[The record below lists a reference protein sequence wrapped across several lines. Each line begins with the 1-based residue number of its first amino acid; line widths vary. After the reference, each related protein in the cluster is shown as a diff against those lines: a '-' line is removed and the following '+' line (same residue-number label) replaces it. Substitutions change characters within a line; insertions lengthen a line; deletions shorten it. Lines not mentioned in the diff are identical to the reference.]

1 MYKHDSEYDDYS
13 MEWAVSYSLYK
24 YWSSK
29 LANSDGALWC
39 ARTTL
44 FPGLSEIIAS
54 FPRDMFGLDQA
65 PGDEMGG

>member
-13 MEWAVSYSLYK
+13 MELAVSYSLLK

-29 LANSDGALWC
+29 LADSYGALWC

-44 FPGLSEIIAS
+44 FPGLSEIMSI
-54 FPRDMFGLDQA
+54 FPRDMFGLYQA